1 MTKIKICGLRR
12 QEDIE
17 SVNLMEPDYVGFV
30 FAKSRRQISNKEAGT
45 LKEKLNP
52 NIQVVGVFVNEEVS
66 KILELVK
73 EGIIN
78 LIQLHG
84 DEDAEYIKYLTAC
97 TAAKIIKAIR
107 VKDQESLN
115 HIKQLPG
122 DYLLFDTYKNDHY
135 GGSGERFDWS
145 LLSNIDRR
153 YFLAGGIN
161 TDNVEVAIRLTK
173 PYGIDISSVVETDG
187 YKDREKIIDFV
198 KKVRSINNL

>member
-173 PYGIDISSVVETDG
+173 PYGIDISSGVETDG